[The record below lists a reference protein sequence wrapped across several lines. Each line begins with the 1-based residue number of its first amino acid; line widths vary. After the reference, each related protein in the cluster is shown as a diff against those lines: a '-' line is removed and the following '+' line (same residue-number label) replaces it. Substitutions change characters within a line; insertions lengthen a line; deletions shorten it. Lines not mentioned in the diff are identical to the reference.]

1 MAIKKLGKEYTLE
14 QFTEAVRTS
23 FSKAG
28 VLKKLNLD
36 VSGGNYKTVDNLVKK
51 YELDI
56 SHWTGQ
62 GHLRGKS
69 CEWAK
74 PTYEISELLT
84 ENNTFQTYKLKQRL
98 LKEGLI
104 QNKCSEC
111 GVSDWNNKVLNMHLD
126 HINGINNDHR
136 LENLR
141 MLCPNC
147 HSQTDTYCGK
157 NKKSS

>member
-1 MAIKKLGKEYTLE
+1 MAIKKLGKDYTLE
-14 QFTEAVRTS
+14 QFTEAVKAS
-23 FSKAG
+23 YSKAG
-28 VLKKLNLD
+28 VLKQLNLD

-51 YELDI
+51 FKLDT

-62 GHLRGKS
+62 GHLRGKR
-69 CEWAK
+69 CEWSK
-74 PTYEISELLT
+74 SSYETKDLLT
-84 ENNTFQTYKLKQRL
+84 ENNTFQTFKLKQRL
-98 LKEGLI
+98 LKEGII
-104 QNKCSEC
+104 QNKCTEC
-111 GVSDWNNKVLNMHLD
+111 GVSDWNGKTLNMHLD

>member
-1 MAIKKLGKEYTLE
+1 MAIKKLGKDYTLE
-14 QFTEAVRTS
+14 QFIEAVKTS
-23 FSKAG
+23 YSKAG
-28 VLKKLNLD
+28 VLKELNLD
-36 VSGGNYKTVDNLVKK
+36 VSGGNYKTVENLLLRLK
-51 YELDI
+51 LDT

-62 GHLRGKS
+62 GHLKGKKNQ
-69 CEWAK
+69 WAK
-74 PTYEISELLT
+74 PNNKIEDLLT

-104 QNKCSEC
+104 ENRCIEC
-111 GVSDWNNKVLNMHLD
+111 GITDWNGKSINMHLD